1 MTDLAHRIVS
11 RFRTAAVKHPAV
23 VQAIVAYFKDGPF
36 KRYFKL
42 KAARGDKL
50 TLVPQG
56 LNDQVDRVEVTGL
69 NGDKAE
75 FMIHMKNG
83 DSGWAW
89 DEYQQPPKF
98 HNHPGYNVLHLDRLE
113 KYVGS
118 PEFAQH
124 MESFGK
130 TLAKAVQRA
139 GWVVDRSMGKP
150 LPLAAWEEA
159 RKAREKA
166 ETEAREKA
174 ETEAKARAKAEAEA
188 RAKAQAE
195 ESSQVWSVVE
205 MHDGYAS
212 AVDTY
217 DSKEKAEREA
227 RDRGRCYVVKGTQ
240 MWNEPLGQVEEH
252 DRDAPYRY
260 FR

>member
-56 LNDQVDRVEVTGL
+56 LNDQVDRVEMTGL

-139 GWVVDRSMGKP
+139 GWVMDPVTKRMTP
-150 LPLAAWEEA
+150 LDQWQEAIRARAKAEEEA
-159 RKAREKA
+159 E
-166 ETEAREKA
+166 
-174 ETEAKARAKAEAEA
+174 ARAKAEAEA
-188 RAKAQAE
+188 KAREQAAESE
-195 ESSQVWSVVE
+195 EAWSVVTLGRG
-205 MHDGYAS
+205 HGYATE
-212 AVDTY
+212 VDTY
-217 DSKEKAEREA
+217 SSKAKAEEEA
-227 RDRGRCYVVKGTQ
+227 RNRGDCYVVKGTQ